1 MTKNTGVQRLG
12 TTLGN
17 VWMYKTGLEY
27 FTGKTKQ
34 LQELKHY
41 EQDEIQNCLAQIHEA
56 GSKKYHNKLGTCQLH
71 VEEKTLD
78 GSIKVTVS
86 ISP

>member
-1 MTKNTGVQRLG
+1 MQKFG

-17 VWMYKTGLEY
+17 VRMYRTRLEY
-27 FTGKTKQ
+27 FTGRTKQ
-34 LQELKHY
+34 LQGLKQY

-78 GSIKVTVS
+78 GSIKVRVS